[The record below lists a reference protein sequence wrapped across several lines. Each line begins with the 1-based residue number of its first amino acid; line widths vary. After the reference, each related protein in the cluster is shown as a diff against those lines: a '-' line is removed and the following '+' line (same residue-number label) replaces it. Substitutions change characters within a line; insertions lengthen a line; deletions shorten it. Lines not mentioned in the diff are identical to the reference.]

1 MTSENKKRIANIV
14 MYIVHIVYQSLF
26 DIPKALILMAF
37 LFLIFAPASAWIEI
51 NQIWYN
57 LRPLTDHGAVMLGKC
72 VSYLLQLA
80 WIVAA
85 SVRLVLSIDK
95 IFPQMKEVKND
106 R

>member
-14 MYIVHIVYQSLF
+14 MFIVHIVYQGLF

-37 LFLIFAPASAWIEI
+37 LFLIFAPTSAWIDI

-57 LRPLTDHGAVMLGKC
+57 LHPLTDHGAVMLGKC
-72 VSYLLQLA
+72 VSDLLQRA
-80 WIVAA
+80 WIVTV

-95 IFPQMKEVKND
+95 IFFQMKEVKND
-106 R
+106 G